1 MAIYIPGK
9 RYRNGKNTNSR
20 SVVFVLSLT
29 AMVDMFTVLVV
40 FLLQNYQVTGQTL
53 DLQEDVTLPQASA
66 VKELQPANVV
76 IIGKEFIELNDNK
89 VASFPAIKESSDWL
103 IIPLRDAI
111 KEELQKQKEELDA
124 NLSLQVQKEV
134 LQAQQNQ
141 KGEDKQVVVNGYRQI
156 TIQADENIDLLS
168 LKKIM
173 YTIVEAGGGPINF
186 AVIKKE
192 PPKELTPTEDAP
204 ASF

>member
-1 MAIYIPGK
+1 MAIYAPGK
-9 RYRNGKNTNSR
+9 RSRNGKRRSGSR

-40 FLLQNYQVTGQTL
+40 FLLQNYKVTGQTL
-53 DLQEDVTLPQASA
+53 DLQEGVTLPQASA
-66 VKELQPANVV
+66 VRELEPSNVV
-76 IIGKEFIELNDNK
+76 IVGKEFIEFNDDK
-89 VASFPAIKESSDWL
+89 VASFPSIRESNDWL

-111 KEELQKQKEELDA
+111 RDELKKQKEKLEG
-124 NLSLQVQKEV
+124 NLNLQVQSEV
-134 LQAQQNQ
+134 LQAQAGQDQ
-141 KGEDKQVVVNGYRQI
+141 KVEISGFKQI

-186 AVIKKE
+186 AVLKKE
-192 PPKELTPTEDAP
+192 KPKDAP
-204 ASF
+204 TSPEVL

>member
-1 MAIYIPGK
+1 MAIYVPGK
-9 RYRNGKNTNSR
+9 RSRNGKRNSGSR

-66 VKELQPANVV
+66 VRELEPSNVV
-76 IIGKEFIELNDNK
+76 VVSKEYIELNDVK
-89 VASFPAIKESSDWL
+89 IASFATIKESNDWL
-103 IIPLRDAI
+103 IITLRDAI
-111 KEELQKQKEELDA
+111 KDELAKQKEKLEA
-124 NLSLQVQKEV
+124 SLSLQVQSEV
-134 LQAQQNQ
+134 LKAQAGKDQ
-141 KGEDKQVVVNGYRQI
+141 EVVMKNFKQI
-156 TIQADENIDLLS
+156 TIQADENVDLLS

-186 AVIKKE
+186 AVLKKE
-192 PPKELTPTEDAP
+192 KPPEISTSPETL
-204 ASF
+204 

>member
-1 MAIYIPGK
+1 MAIYVPGK
-9 RYRNGKNTNSR
+9 RTRNGKRNSGSR

-66 VKELQPANVV
+66 VRELEPSNVV
-76 IIGKEFIELNDNK
+76 VVSKEYVELNDVK
-89 VASFPAIKESSDWL
+89 IASFPSIKESNDWL

-111 KEELQKQKEELDA
+111 KDELAKLKNKLESS
-124 NLSLQVQKEV
+124 LSVQVQTEV
-134 LQAQQNQ
+134 LKAQVGND
-141 KGEDKQVVVNGYRQI
+141 GQVVMNNFKQI
-156 TIQADENIDLLS
+156 TIQADENVDLLS

-186 AVIKKE
+186 AVLKKE
-192 PPKELTPTEDAP
+192 KPPELSQTPQT
-204 ASF
+204 F

>member
-1 MAIYIPGK
+1 MAIYAPGK
-9 RYRNGKNTNSR
+9 RSRNGKRSSGSR

-40 FLLQNYQVTGQTL
+40 FLLQNYKVTGQTL
-53 DLQEDVTLPQASA
+53 DLQEGVTLPQASA
-66 VKELQPANVV
+66 VRELEPSNVV
-76 IIGKEFIELNDNK
+76 IVGKDFIEFNDNK
-89 VASFPAIKESSDWL
+89 VASFPSIRESNDWL

-111 KEELQKQKEELDA
+111 RDELKKQKEKLEG
-124 NLSLQVQKEV
+124 NLNLQVQSEV
-134 LQAQQNQ
+134 LQAQAGQ
-141 KGEDKQVVVNGYRQI
+141 DKKVEISGFKQI

-186 AVIKKE
+186 AVLKKE
-192 PPKELTPTEDAP
+192 KPKDAP
-204 ASF
+204 AAPEVL

>member
-1 MAIYIPGK
+1 MPIHVPGK
-9 RYRNGKNTNSR
+9 RSRNGKRSNGSR

-66 VKELQPANVV
+66 VRELTPSNVV
-76 IIGKEFIELNDNK
+76 VVGKEFIELNDNK
-89 VASFPAIKESSDWL
+89 IASFPIIKESNDWL

-111 KEELQKQKEELDA
+111 RDELLKQKAELEA
-124 NLSLQVQKEV
+124 SLALQVQSEV
-134 LQAQQNQ
+134 LQAQAG
-141 KGEDKQVVVNGYRQI
+141 KDAQVVLNNFKQI

-186 AVIKKE
+186 AVMKKE
-192 PPKELTPTEDAP
+192 KPPELEEAPT
-204 ASF
+204 SM

>member
-1 MAIYIPGK
+1 MAIHVPGK
-9 RYRNGKNTNSR
+9 RSRNGKRAGGSR

-53 DLQEDVTLPQASA
+53 ELQADLTLPEASA
-66 VKELQPANVV
+66 VKELEPSNVV
-76 IIGKEFIELNDNK
+76 VVGKDFIELNNNK
-89 VASFPAIKESSDWL
+89 VASFPAVKESNDWL

-111 KEELQKQKEELDA
+111 KEELKKQQEKVEASLT
-124 NLSLQVQKEV
+124 LQVQSEV
-134 LQAQQNQ
+134 LQA
-141 KGEDKQVVVNGYRQI
+141 KVGDEGKVVIKNIKQI

-173 YTIVEAGGGPINF
+173 YTIVEAGAGPINF
-186 AVIKKE
+186 AVMKKE
-192 PPKELTPTEDAP
+192 KEPSLDDAP
-204 ASF
+204 PSETF

>member
-1 MAIYIPGK
+1 MAIYTPGK
-9 RYRNGKNTNSR
+9 RTRHGKRKSGSR

-53 DLQEDVTLPQASA
+53 DLQEGVTLPQASA
-66 VKELQPANVV
+66 VRELQPSNVV
-76 IIGKEFIELNDNK
+76 VVGKEFIELNDNK
-89 VASFPAIKESSDWL
+89 IASFPAIKESNDWL

-111 KEELQKQKEELDA
+111 KEELELQKNKREA
-124 NLSLQVQKEV
+124 SLSLQVQSEV
-134 LQAQQNQ
+134 LQA
-141 KGEDKQVVVNGYRQI
+141 KAGDEGTVVMNDFKQI

-186 AVIKKE
+186 AVLKKSK
-192 PPKELTPTEDAP
+192 PVTEDSEP
-204 ASF
+204 STL

>member
-1 MAIYIPGK
+1 MPIHVPGK
-9 RYRNGKNTNSR
+9 RSRNGKRDSGSR

-40 FLLQNYQVTGQTL
+40 FLLQNYKVTGQTL
-53 DLQEDVTLPQASA
+53 DLQEGVTLPQASA
-66 VKELQPANVV
+66 VRELEPSNVV
-76 IIGKEFIELNDNK
+76 VVGKEFIELNDNK
-89 VASFPAIKESSDWL
+89 VASFPSIKESNDWL
-103 IIPLRDAI
+103 IITLRDAI
-111 KEELQKQKEELDA
+111 KEELKKQKEKIEA
-124 NLSLQVQKEV
+124 SLAMQVQSEV
-134 LQAQQNQ
+134 IKAQAGKDAEVTFNNF
-141 KGEDKQVVVNGYRQI
+141 KQI

-192 PPKELTPTEDAP
+192 KPADSETEEPKSL
-204 ASF
+204 

>member
-1 MAIYIPGK
+1 MAIHVPGK
-9 RYRNGKNTNSR
+9 RNRNGKRSSGSR

-66 VKELQPANVV
+66 VRELQPSNVV
-76 IIGKEFIELNDNK
+76 VVGKDFIELNDIK
-89 VASFPAIKESSDWL
+89 VASFPEIKESEDWL
-103 IIPLRDAI
+103 IVTLRDAI
-111 KEELQKQKEELDA
+111 KDELLKQKEKLEDS
-124 NLSLQVQKEV
+124 LSLQVQNEV
-134 LQAQQNQ
+134 IKAQAGQ
-141 KGEDKQVVVNGYRQI
+141 DAVVEINNFKQI

-186 AVIKKE
+186 AVLKKDPVPQE
-192 PPKELTPTEDAP
+192 VEDSSTTENL
-204 ASF
+204 

>member
-1 MAIYIPGK
+1 MAIYTPGK
-9 RYRNGKNTNSR
+9 RTRHGKRKSGSR

-40 FLLQNYQVTGQTL
+40 FLLQNYQITGQTL
-53 DLQEDVTLPQASA
+53 DLREGVTLPQASA
-66 VKELQPANVV
+66 VRELQPSNVV
-76 IIGKEFIELNDNK
+76 VVGKEFIELNDNK
-89 VASFPAIKESSDWL
+89 IASFPVIRESNDWL

-111 KEELQKQKEELDA
+111 KEELKLQKSKIEGS
-124 NLSLQVQKEV
+124 LSLQVQAEV
-134 LQAQQNQ
+134 LQAQA
-141 KGEDKQVVVNGYRQI
+141 GETGKVVMNNYRQI

-186 AVIKKE
+186 AVLKKDKPSQVE
-192 PPKELTPTEDAP
+192 SATS
-204 ASF
+204 SF

>member
-1 MAIYIPGK
+1 MAIRTPG
-9 RYRNGKNTNSR
+9 RRHRNGKRASGSR

-53 DLQEDVTLPQASA
+53 DLQEGVTLPQASA
-66 VKELQPANVV
+66 VRELQPSNIVV
-76 IIGKEFIELNDNK
+76 VGKKAIELNDIE
-89 VASFPAIKESSDWL
+89 VASFIEVKESSDWL

-111 KEELQKQKEELDA
+111 RQELKRQKEELEG
-124 NLSLQVQKEV
+124 NLQLQVQTEV
-134 LQAQQNQ
+134 IKAQRGQ
-141 KGEDKQVVVNGYRQI
+141 DTQVEIKSFKQI

-186 AVIKKE
+186 AVMKKE
-192 PPKELTPTEDAP
+192 KPAEILDSELETDT
-204 ASF
+204 F

>member
-1 MAIYIPGK
+1 MAIYVPGK
-9 RYRNGKNTNSR
+9 RTRNGKRNSGSR

-66 VKELQPANVV
+66 VRELEPSNVV
-76 IIGKEFIELNDNK
+76 VVSKEYVELNDVK
-89 VASFPAIKESSDWL
+89 IASFPSIKESNDWL

-111 KEELQKQKEELDA
+111 KDELAKLKNKLESS
-124 NLSLQVQKEV
+124 LSVQVQTEV
-134 LQAQQNQ
+134 LKAQVGND
-141 KGEDKQVVVNGYRQI
+141 GQVVMNNFKQI
-156 TIQADENIDLLS
+156 TIQADENVDLLS

-173 YTIVEAGGGPINF
+173 YTIV
-186 AVIKKE
+186 KE
-192 PPKELTPTEDAP
+192 RK
-204 ASF
+204 ASRAFSDTSNILVTNHFQ